1 MIMED
6 ESYEMKKLMIISTS
20 RERLHKKVGSE
31 EESIRCAPFFL
42 PKFGL

>member
-20 RERLHKKVGSE
+20 RERGRLHKKVGS
-31 EESIRCAPFFL
+31 L
-42 PKFGL
+42 